1 MWTNRWINTAGAA
14 PATLWAKIMSK
25 KNKRKSK
32 QAAKNATQA
41 NPDKAS
47 GVNAAAAGNM
57 DKKKPKKANKSK
69 KSAKGDSSLLNR
81 RNMLKLLIG
90 VPVAGAAGAAIHR
103 YDVQNRGI
111 HDLSLIGQGQPVV
124 VQVHDP
130 SCQLCRRLMKNT
142 RKALKGND
150 DVLFK
155 VADVTTSEGEAFRRK
170 HNAETVSLV
179 LFDAKGKSQG
189 SIQGVTPVEDLK
201 AQFQQL

>member
-103 YDVQNRGI
+103 YDVQNRVI
-111 HDLSLIGQGQPVV
+111 HDLS
-124 VQVHDP
+124 
-130 SCQLCRRLMKNT
+130 
-142 RKALKGND
+142 
-150 DVLFK
+150 K